1 MIGSGSPE
9 MTLPRSGAEEPSGSL
24 ARPCSDDTE
33 VAMSAELGD
42 FDVRAAVNSGDVVG
56 ASLGTDV
63 WPKVDGPDQVG
74 GTTDSVCSSSR
85 CPFPIGSLE
94 RARRSHGG
102 PFWGIGVDGVLSS
115 DVEAGDRARWWRE
128 RRMVGGGGQSR
139 LLRRVEWLAV
149 ETAARARPRRRPRAR
164 RHLPLLGPQAD

>member
-1 MIGSGSPE
+1 MPPRHAYWTIIYGNQPTSFRAATQDELLPTLNQLRVKHPDAVMMWFARGRLWPSPE
-9 MTLPRSGAEEPSGSL
+9 
-24 ARPCSDDTE
+24 
-33 VAMSAELGD
+33 
-42 FDVRAAVNSGDVVG
+42 AALVG
-56 ASLGTDV
+56 C
-63 WPKVDGPDQVG
+63 W
-74 GTTDSVCSSSR
+74 SSR

-94 RARRSHGG
+94 QARRSHGG

-164 RHLPLLGPQAD
+164 RHLPLLGPPAD